1 MNARKSYRGPKK
13 EDSVISR
20 NLIRKKLV
28 EVGKA
33 DTDKSSTTN
42 ETPISFFLSPESSEN
57 VKREPDIKKLTEY
70 VNANIVKYSVEN
82 ISSNTLENI
91 IANYNK
97 EKVSKVDDKLLAQIL
112 ELYKST
118 NSKLDTIND
127 KIKINIYTFYM
138 FAL

>member
-1 MNARKSYRGPKK
+1 MVILITGASRGIGREIAITLSK
-13 EDSVISR
+13 EGH
-20 NLIRKKLV
+20 K
-28 EVGKA
+28 
-33 DTDKSSTTN
+33 
-42 ETPISFFLSPESSEN
+42 
-57 VKREPDIKKLTEY
+57 
-70 VNANIVKYSVEN
+70 
-82 ISSNTLENI
+82 I

-138 FAL
+138 FAV

>member
-1 MNARKSYRGPKK
+1 M
-13 EDSVISR
+13 
-20 NLIRKKLV
+20 
-28 EVGKA
+28 
-33 DTDKSSTTN
+33 
-42 ETPISFFLSPESSEN
+42 SPESSEN

-138 FAL
+138 FAV

>member
-91 IANYNK
+91 IAYNK

-138 FAL
+138 FAV